1 MISKRS
7 AMRLY
12 VVVLFLR
19 LFCLERHALLGYLE
33 LYLGGFRPMV
43 GSLPASGFFV
53 CPMLFSW
60 PMHISAFPEYS
71 QELAFVQ
78 PVL

>member
-12 VVVLFLR
+12 IVVLFLR
-19 LFCLERHALLGYLE
+19 LFCLERHALLRCLE

-43 GSLPASGFFV
+43 GSLPA
-53 CPMLFSW
+53 
-60 PMHISAFPEYS
+60 
-71 QELAFVQ
+71 
-78 PVL
+78 